1 MKRILLFISFAILIM
16 SFIRFNPSTDKLVV
30 LNKFTDPVIREIT
43 NLKHDRKTFL
53 ILPYLQHTK
62 AAYREEAAMAYASLQ
77 DTVILNY
84 LLPLLN
90 DPDAGVRNATA
101 FAVGQIGDT
110 NLEGNLINA
119 FYAESNSDVKA
130 SILKAMGKCANDR
143 ILISFNM
150 LHPKDSVVS
159 AGLAWG
165 IYFAGLKDKTSEA
178 LLKKS
183 INLLNNNPHEETK
196 LAIAHYLSRTKNLNL
211 EPFEK
216 EIASALQ
223 KESNANIRM
232 PLCLALGKTK
242 GKGVEEQL
250 NKLIVSDPDYRVRV
264 NAIKALELLDKGGI
278 SNEIF
283 QALSDKNINTAFS
296 AAEYIKRK
304 AEKHDVPEILVHLE
318 NAKNW
323 RVYTTLL
330 AAAIKN
336 SSDVSM
342 EEKTWNRYKKT
353 KNIYEKGYLLRAL
366 ANNPINN
373 NEISREIF
381 QTKEP
386 VIRTYGIEA
395 LVEACE
401 RNNNQELKKEYFD
414 NFKKAIE
421 STDIALIG
429 TSAVVLRNPELNLDQ
444 YISNPTFLFKARD
457 RLKLPQDIETYQE
470 IQKTIDYVTKSTST
484 SYPRSLSYVPID
496 WELISSLASNQKVRV
511 KTSKGDFVLELMV
524 EDAPGTVS
532 NFLKLSNKNFF
543 NNKNFH
549 RVVPNFV
556 VQGGDPRG
564 DGWGSSDGIIRS
576 EFNMSS
582 FNEGYVGMAS
592 AGKDTESCQ
601 WFIMHS
607 PAPHLDGRYTNFA
620 KVILGISV
628 VHQLE
633 VGDYI
638 KSIEKIL

>member
-1 MKRILLFISFAILIM
+1 
-16 SFIRFNPSTDKLVV
+16 
-30 LNKFTDPVIREIT
+30 
-43 NLKHDRKTFL
+43 
-53 ILPYLQHTK
+53 
-62 AAYREEAAMAYASLQ
+62 
-77 DTVILNY
+77 
-84 LLPLLN
+84 
-90 DPDAGVRNATA
+90 
-101 FAVGQIGDT
+101 
-110 NLEGNLINA
+110 
-119 FYAESNSDVKA
+119 
-130 SILKAMGKCANDR
+130 
-143 ILISFNM
+143 
-150 LHPKDSVVS
+150 
-159 AGLAWG
+159 
-165 IYFAGLKDKTSEA
+165 
-178 LLKKS
+178 
-183 INLLNNNPHEETK
+183 
-196 LAIAHYLSRTKNLNL
+196 
-211 EPFEK
+211 
-216 EIASALQ
+216 
-223 KESNANIRM
+223 
-232 PLCLALGKTK
+232 
-242 GKGVEEQL
+242 
-250 NKLIVSDPDYRVRV
+250 
-264 NAIKALELLDKGGI
+264 
-278 SNEIF
+278 
-283 QALSDKNINTAFS
+283 LSDKNTNTAFS
-296 AAEYIKRK
+296 AAEYIKLK

-318 NAKNW
+318 KAENW
-323 RVYTTLL
+323 RIYTTLL

-342 EEKTWNRYKKT
+342 EEKAWNRYKKT

-395 LVEACE
+395 LVEAYE
-401 RNNNQELKKEYFD
+401 RNNNQDLKKEYFD
-414 NFKKAIE
+414 IFKKAIE

-444 YISNPTFLFKARD
+444 YISNPTFLFQARD